1 MDLDSS
7 IFTFIVFL
15 VAVPFL
21 LMPFALLFWI
31 IKKLWSR

>member
-15 VAVPFL
+15 VSVPFL

-31 IKKLWSR
+31 IRKLWSR